1 MSFIKEQFNLGV
13 VSDKE
18 YKENRKKIKN
28 HSLLTF
34 DSYQEDLKIRQD
46 NLRYKSF
53 HNIFIFIF
61 LGSLFLFIMLL
72 GVIRIDEEFIK
83 TDFIASALLISI
95 AFMVLLWLL
104 NECMRFLMSTFIIN
118 FPKIGIIGIPLLTF
132 LFFYKLFN
140 DSFPNCYE
148 HYRVLTIIILSGIS
162 IFQFMNFKKHIP
174 NYLDVEISDTVTFF
188 LSIIALLTK
197 VFSFPLPLNIDTC
210 LIILIINLN
219 FVSLYLKYKNKKNRK
234 KAKEIFMK
242 QLLSEEIDY
251 KLLLECYFIG
261 GNKYKDKIMENERFL
276 RKIKSVEVK
285 NNK

>member
-1 MSFIKEQFNLGV
+1 MSSIFNVISG
-13 VSDKE
+13 KE
-18 YKENRKKIKN
+18 YRENRKKINN

-46 NLRYKSF
+46 NLRYKASR
-53 HNIFIFIF
+53 NIISIIF

-72 GVIRIDEEFIK
+72 GVIHIDKEFIK
-83 TDFIASALLISI
+83 NDFIPSAVLILI
-95 AFMVLLWLL
+95 AFMVLLWFL
-104 NECMRFLMSTFIIN
+104 NEIMRFVMSSLIIK

-140 DSFPNCYE
+140 DSFPNDFE
-148 HYRVLTIIILSGIS
+148 PYRVSTIIILSVFS
-162 IFQFMNFKKHIP
+162 ILQFIDFEKNLP
-174 NYLDVEISDTVTFF
+174 NYLDVEISDTVTLFV
-188 LSIIALLTK
+188 SIIALLPK
-197 VFSFPLPLNIDTC
+197 VFPFSLPLNIDTC
-210 LIILIINLN
+210 LIILTINLN

-234 KAKEIFMK
+234 EAKEIFMN

-251 KLLLECYFIG
+251 ISLLKCYAIG